1 MQVQQDLKT
10 CGSGPANSLV
20 KIWQLPLDVWISFKR
35 SDGPIPDRYAHMIE
49 TGGRYLG
56 KVVFSYP
63 STPMLFKA
71 RGRFGRSKGLSIGI
85 FINDGLTRGPVVED
99 GGSDPRF

>member
-56 KVVFSYP
+56 KVVFSYTINP
-63 STPMLFKA
+63 KFLKA
-71 RGRFGRSKGLSIGI
+71 RGLVAQSSKMEGVIQGSRT
-85 FINDGLTRGPVVED
+85 NQPPRLTP
-99 GGSDPRF
+99 